1 MARTTMDGQLPA
13 CVDWVDVMEADG
25 EVRGSTS
32 VRPRRFRPICGAMG
46 LTGVMLRAAIRLQP
60 VETGWIRQ
68 EMIAAESV
76 DAAIDA
82 FEENMDVPYSVAW
95 IDCIGHPPRLGAAS

>member
-1 MARTTMDGQLPA
+1 
-13 CVDWVDVMEADG
+13 
-25 EVRGSTS
+25 VRSAASTS
-32 VRPRRFRPICGAMG
+32 GRDPDAFDQICGAMG
-46 LTGVMLRAAIRLQP
+46 LTGVILRAAIRLQP

-68 EMIAAESV
+68 EMIPTESV

-82 FEENMDVPYSVAW
+82 FEENIDVPYSVAW